1 MLSRQARTRLA
12 TYFLGMI
19 VLNTFVLWH
28 SRNGIPAGL
37 PDFTIFYT
45 AGKIIHEK
53 QGSRLYDNDLQ
64 KTIQRPFSS
73 VRGTNGSSLPYN
85 HPPFEA
91 LVFAP
96 FARLSY
102 LTAYF
107 CWLGINI
114 LLVLGIPLVLRPHLT
129 VLGKEPIFL
138 WLLASFAFY
147 PNFIALMQGQ
157 DSIFVL
163 FCYCMAFAALR
174 SKDEFRAGGWLALA
188 LCKFHLV
195 LSFVLPFLLLK
206 RKRFVAGFL
215 AVAVVLLFIGLAAVG
230 WRGWQA
236 YPGYVLSSENNTN
249 SLWNHALGNTA
260 NLRGLIW
267 SVLPADRPWLR
278 GGVLTLLSG
287 LIFTAMVSAWRSS
300 LTDADNQ
307 MVFCMGLIAT
317 VLLSYHLY
325 THDLS
330 LIFLAGLLALE
341 DTVSSPTKRVWT
353 RRLTY
358 GCLALLSCNSIYL
371 LFVLRYKHLEFFA
384 IILLLLFVLLWI
396 AFSRSRLAITQ
407 DPASVGT

>member
-1 MLSRQARTRLA
+1 
-12 TYFLGMI
+12 MI
-19 VLNTFVLWH
+19 VLNAFVLWH

-45 AGKIIHEK
+45 AGKIVH
-53 QGSRLYDNDLQ
+53 QGQGNRLYDNELQ
-64 KTIQRPFSS
+64 ETIQRSFSS
-73 VRGTNGSSLPYN
+73 VRGANGSSLPYN

-96 FARLSY
+96 FARVSY

-114 LLVLGIPLVLRPHLT
+114 LLVLGIPLVLRPHLA

-174 SKDEFRAGGWLALA
+174 SQAEFRAGGWLALA

-206 RKRFVAGFL
+206 RKCLVAGFL
-215 AVAVVLLFIGLAAVG
+215 AVAILLGLVGLVAAG

-236 YPGYVLSSENNTN
+236 YPGYVLSSENNN
-249 SLWNHALGNTA
+249 NYLWNRALGNTA

-267 SVLPADRPWLR
+267 SVLSANHPWLR
-278 GGVLTLLSG
+278 GGMLTLLSG
-287 LIFTAMVSAWRSS
+287 LIFAAMVSAWRSS
-300 LTDADNQ
+300 LTAADSQ
-307 MVFCMGLIAT
+307 MAFCMGLIAT

-325 THDLS
+325 VHDLS
-330 LIFLAGLLALE
+330 LIFLAGILALE
-341 DTVSSPTKRVWT
+341 RAGSILTKRVWT
-353 RRLTY
+353 RRFTY
-358 GCLALLSCNSIYL
+358 GCLILLSCNSIYL

-384 IILLLLFVLLWI
+384 IILLVLFVLLWI
-396 AFSRSRLAITQ
+396 EFPQSGLAITR
-407 DPASVGT
+407 DPALAGTRTLLPNDRLP